1 MGEKCFMKKTICIFS
16 FIVFSIFSVF
26 ANELFISE
34 NLGTYIPYSMYEN
47 VEKTKSYYEGI
58 SASSAVDVYTVLCIT
73 EDGILSNIRFH
84 DAYKLT
90 DDDINF
96 DIETIENKKFLI
108 DKKTRIKY
116 IKISDSTDYYFAYDK
131 FLEEI
136 IISEIAKNNSKLS
149 LEDSKIIFDGEEYKI
164 DKDQWHYSEN
174 MQIILYSLRT
184 KKYIG
189 FSNNIAYF
197 LKDGDELSK
206 VLDKLVISSDEIKQ

>member
-1 MGEKCFMKKTICIFS
+1 MGEKCFMKKNICIFS

-26 ANELFISE
+26 TNELFISE
-34 NLGTYIPYSMYEN
+34 NLGTYIPYSIYEN

-58 SASSAVDVYTVLCIT
+58 SASSAVDIYTVLCIT

-90 DDDINF
+90 DNDINF

-131 FLEEI
+131 FLEKI

>member
-1 MGEKCFMKKTICIFS
+1 M
-16 FIVFSIFSVF
+16 
-26 ANELFISE
+26 
-34 NLGTYIPYSMYEN
+34 
-47 VEKTKSYYEGI
+47 
-58 SASSAVDVYTVLCIT
+58 
-73 EDGILSNIRFH
+73 
-84 DAYKLT
+84 
-90 DDDINF
+90 
-96 DIETIENKKFLI
+96 I